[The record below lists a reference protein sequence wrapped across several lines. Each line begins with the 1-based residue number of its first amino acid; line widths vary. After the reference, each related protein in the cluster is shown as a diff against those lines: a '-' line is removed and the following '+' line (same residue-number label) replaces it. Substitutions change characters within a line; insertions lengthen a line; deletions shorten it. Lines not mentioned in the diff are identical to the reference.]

1 VLLVHLLLTRGAC
14 KVSAASGGST
24 TAPGSS
30 SRVRRSVQNSRV
42 KQDTATQHNSSSN
55 GTQSRP
61 TNSTSSALSSQQRVR
76 RPAPRPVVTPDQG
89 TTGFATAGNN
99 NGSSSSQVLDARKNP
114 ELYSHTQERVEF
126 THHHQHQQQQQQQQQ
141 QQRQTSAPLPSP
153 SGQGSVGSTGAYSSE
168 PEPHIQQQRQRG
180 SSSSRPPLLRHK
192 PEVLS
197 PAGGW
202 PQLRAAVEN
211 GADAVYFGV
220 TGFNARAR

>member
-1 VLLVHLLLTRGAC
+1 LRSG
-14 KVSAASGGST
+14 VSRAA
-24 TAPGSS
+24 P
-30 SRVRRSVQNSRV
+30 Q
-42 KQDTATQHNSSSN
+42 
-55 GTQSRP
+55 
-61 TNSTSSALSSQQRVR
+61 
-76 RPAPRPVVTPDQG
+76 PVVAPDQG

-99 NGSSSSQVLDARKNP
+99 SSSSSSSSSQVLDARKNP
-114 ELYSHTQERVEF
+114 ELYSLTQERTKVA
-126 THHHQHQQQQQQQQQ
+126 HHQQQQQQQQ
-141 QQRQTSAPLPSP
+141 QQRQASVPWPLP

-168 PEPHIQQQRQRG
+168 PQPYIQQLQQRQPG
-180 SSSSRPPLLRHK
+180 SSSNSSRPPLLRQR